1 MSKKKCIIL
10 IQGIFIIILILTAVM
25 IWHSNKPI
33 KPEKRVTEQT
43 TRLNET
49 NKIKFE
55 EFEQNDFTCTGL
67 TYDKCDDSFWI
78 ADYGNN
84 NNDQQLHPRLIEVNK
99 DFTQTLNIIEV
110 DQIKDDEFDLQGIAY
125 DICNDSLWMATGKF
139 VIEINK
145 TGKILS
151 KISMGNYSKYKSN
164 GIAVDKD
171 NIWVLCYNKFLL
183 KLNKYGDIE
192 EKYKFNYKDQDH
204 IYLINNNLYVTIG
217 ADYLGDNNFVFKY
230 NLKSG
235 IISCEYQL
243 EDSHAI
249 EGIVILDD
257 TLYIANDGKFH
268 HDIFNCSYINIYSLK

>member
-1 MSKKKCIIL
+1 
-10 IQGIFIIILILTAVM
+10 
-25 IWHSNKPI
+25 
-33 KPEKRVTEQT
+33 
-43 TRLNET
+43 
-49 NKIKFE
+49 
-55 EFEQNDFTCTGL
+55 
-67 TYDKCDDSFWI
+67 
-78 ADYGNN
+78 
-84 NNDQQLHPRLIEVNK
+84 
-99 DFTQTLNIIEV
+99 
-110 DQIKDDEFDLQGIAY
+110 
-125 DICNDSLWMATGKF
+125 
-139 VIEINK
+139 
-145 TGKILS
+145 
-151 KISMGNYSKYKSN
+151 MGNYSKYKSN